1 MNKGDVNGQ
10 PVMMTINLNIKA
22 NVNNLSLSQIY
33 ELLQKHSLEKV
44 KDQKVYEFNGYKFKI
59 EIELEVEAGEKAS
72 EVFEAAKKWVNKR
85 IAVERMSDYEIEK
98 ARKVIEDKRNHTL
111 AQIEEAE
118 EILAKVKVSDDE
130 LPF

>member
-1 MNKGDVNGQ
+1 M
-10 PVMMTINLNIKA
+10 KA
-22 NVNNLSLSQIY
+22 NKIIY
-33 ELLQKHSLEKV
+33 SRLISKGN
-44 KDQKVYEFNGYKFKI
+44 YENAKI

-72 EVFEAAKKWVNKR
+72 EVFEAAKAFVERR
-85 IAVERMSDYEIEK
+85 IAVEKMSDYTIQQ
-98 ARKVIEDKRNHTL
+98 AREVIADKRNHTL